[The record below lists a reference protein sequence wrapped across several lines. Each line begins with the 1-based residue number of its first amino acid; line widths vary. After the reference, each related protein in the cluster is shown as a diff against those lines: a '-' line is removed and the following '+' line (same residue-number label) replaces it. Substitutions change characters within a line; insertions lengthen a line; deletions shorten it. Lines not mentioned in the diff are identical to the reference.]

1 MQAGDE
7 DALEMKVD
15 WALAEYLQKCD
26 AGSLPEREIFLSQ
39 HPELR
44 DQLAELLQAVDW
56 IERLAGPTVGDSSA
70 GNASSASKITSA
82 TKNSEDVLLRQTLVA
97 ETLPVQPTL
106 VYSQADQNARINDR
120 DFSHDLPRLSS
131 LSQMILP
138 CQFGDYILEKLLGR
152 GGMGV
157 VYSGRQ
163 VHLDRAVAVKMI
175 RSGALA
181 SIEEVQRFYT
191 EARSAAKLDH
201 PNIVTVYQCGECE
214 NHHYFSMDYV
224 RGSDLARLMQAGPV
238 DCKRAA
244 RYVRDVARAIQY
256 AHERGILHRDLK
268 PANVLVDEDD
278 VVHVTDFGLAKVIG
292 HETGLTA
299 TGAAIGTP
307 SYMSP
312 EQAAGRNDEHSTGTD
327 IYSLGAILFA
337 LVTGRPPFQGTSVVQ
352 TIMHVIHRPA
362 PLAREIL
369 ESVDVDMETIIAK
382 CLRKKIEDRY
392 ISADELA
399 EDLDRYMLGEPIK
412 ARPVSQTRRLWHWMM
427 GIPIVGAILGDRVV
441 EPTQLHRWAQRWLI
455 AAASCAILGM
465 LAALVP
471 IDTWMAER
479 VPNNVRIAAGML
491 GGNYDQIA
499 KYISAD
505 LQTLTGRVIQSQ
517 TTEGSIDNVQRLLN
531 GQVDLALVQASTVHS
546 SKIAVIAPLYY
557 EAVHVIVRDSSPARS
572 IKELVGQRIAVGPE
586 GSGSRSV
593 ASLLLDWHGLK
604 NTDVQIEATAW
615 QAIQSD
621 PMIDAAFAVVQV
633 GNVAVRDALKLGG
646 YRLLE
651 IPNALQFSLVEP
663 VFHPL
668 VISNDQYP
676 DVALPPE
683 GLTSVATTAFL
694 AARQNTSNALVRA
707 VLEALYTPEM
717 IEKCGIFPAER
728 AAHWQGLAWHPAAS
742 EFFEP
747 LRKLQP

>member
-70 GNASSASKITSA
+70 GNASSASKIMSA

-412 ARPVSQTRRLWHWMM
+412 ARPVSQARRLWHWMM